1 MSCGACKDTGP
12 GQSGWLAAD
21 SGGRF
26 PQPSER
32 EGHLRADLD
41 SARQQSYNMVKEAAR
56 EKAEADR
63 LRAVNAKLLEALA
76 IERALRKVKPSSAE
90 NEAVCS
96 RCGMLCLI
104 RHKARTIELPEGYV
118 YFHDAH
124 EEDCWEQEKKA
135 REAIEEA
142 RK

>member
-21 SGGRF
+21 SSGRF

-41 SARQQSYNMVKEAAR
+41 SARQQSYNMTVEAR
-56 EKAEADR
+56 LEKAKADR

-76 IERALRKVKPSSAE
+76 TIVGWLDERPAGIHPETVR
-90 NEAVCS
+90 
-96 RCGMLCLI
+96 GM
-104 RHKARTIELPEGYV
+104 A
-118 YFHDAH
+118 
-124 EEDCWEQEKKA
+124 KA